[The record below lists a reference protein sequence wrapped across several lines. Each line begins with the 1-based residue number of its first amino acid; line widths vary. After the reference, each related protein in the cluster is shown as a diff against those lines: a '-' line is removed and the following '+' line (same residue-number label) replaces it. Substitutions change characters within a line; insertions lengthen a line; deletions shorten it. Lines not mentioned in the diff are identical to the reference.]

1 MAVGQQKKHRG
12 DLLPRGGRQ
21 QYQPPELLAFDPSL
35 RELEC
40 TNGLSAKVG
49 CNTGGTPGGDC
60 VNGGSDSK
68 CANGGN
74 ASNSCG
80 QGYHR

>member
-1 MAVGQQKKHRG
+1 MTVNQDKKVRG
-12 DLLPRGGRQ
+12 DLRTRRGRQ
-21 QYQPPELLAFDPSL
+21 RYQPPELLAFDPSL

-40 TNGLSAKVG
+40 LHGLSAKG
-49 CNTGGTPGGDC
+49 CSTGGTPGGDC

-80 QGYHR
+80 QGYHH